1 MKQDTT
7 EYSIDHEKIFLNE
20 EEQFSSNKFE
30 ILMKWT
36 YSQKTTTN
44 QKDHKKKQSILLR
57 KLKAKLKNCSQVAS
71 MANSN

>member
-30 ILMKWT
+30 ILMKWK
-36 YSQKTTTN
+36 YSWKSTTHQN
-44 QKDHKKKQSILLR
+44 GHKKKQNI
-57 KLKAKLKNCSQVAS
+57 
-71 MANSN
+71 